1 MERLGW
7 QRGLH
12 YLVEANLENMIQVK
26 AREFNT
32 GTADADGYSGKAM
45 LDSILEDGERS
56 VAVIA
61 HYLSCGWRK
70 SDLLHRNKSTKNHL
84 KKTQKKHK
92 TNTKKKLKIT
102 LKNFFFLIFF

>member
-1 MERLGW
+1 
-7 QRGLH
+7 
-12 YLVEANLENMIQVK
+12 MIKVK

-92 TNTKKKLKIT
+92 QTQKKVKNYFKKI
-102 LKNFFFLIFF
+102 FFL

>member
-1 MERLGW
+1 
-7 QRGLH
+7 
-12 YLVEANLENMIQVK
+12 MIQVK

-70 SDLLHRNKSTKNHL
+70 SDLLHRNKSFKKNT
-84 KKTQKKHK
+84 KKTQNKHK
-92 TNTKKKLKIT
+92 KKVKNYFKKFFFFVIFFLKIIAIN
-102 LKNFFFLIFF
+102 L

>member
-45 LDSILEDGERS
+45 LDSILEDLNL
-56 VAVIA
+56 V
-61 HYLSCGWRK
+61 YLAQCLVESMVWW
-70 SDLLHRNKSTKNHL
+70 
-84 KKTQKKHK
+84 
-92 TNTKKKLKIT
+92 
-102 LKNFFFLIFF
+102 